1 MVSEKEI
8 KYLKRIKQ
16 LEEENRLLK
25 YRILSNKVS
34 KYNIETL
41 KLKVYIKN
49 FECEIDYWKNK
60 AYYYKYLLTT
70 K

>member
-1 MVSEKEI
+1 MINEKEI
-8 KYLKRIKQ
+8 KYLERIKQ
-16 LEEENRLLK
+16 LEDKNRLLK
-25 YRILSNKVS
+25 HRILSNKVE

-41 KLKVYIKN
+41 KLKADIKN
-49 FECEIDYWKNK
+49 LECEIDYWKNK